1 MPAFFC
7 LKKHL
12 RAINKK
18 RRVMK
23 KVIIS
28 FFVVLVVAFGFL
40 LLPLKFG
47 SKGSDT
53 TYLRIHVRAN
63 SNSSEDQAIK
73 YQVKDILVSYLTP
86 LLQDVKTVDGAK
98 VVLENNLD
106 TLSSLATDFLKE
118 NGFGYGAKA
127 KMSNEYFPT
136 RSYEDLTLEDG
147 FYDALIVELG
157 SAAGNNWW
165 CVVYPPLC
173 FSEKQD
179 SSGVEYASIIAE
191 LIKRREKN

>member
-1 MPAFFC
+1 
-7 LKKHL
+7 
-12 RAINKK
+12 
-18 RRVMK
+18 MK

-40 LLPLKFG
+40 LLPIKFG
-47 SKGSDT
+47 SKGGDT

-98 VVLENNLD
+98 VVLENNID
-106 TLSSLATDFLKE
+106 ALSSIATDFLKE

-136 RSYEDLTLEDG
+136 RSYEELTLEDG

-157 SAAGNNWW
+157 SGSGNNWW

-173 FSEKQD
+173 FSEKKD
-179 SSGVEYASIIAE
+179 NGEVEYASIIAE